1 MLNQTINYLSY
12 FIVYRLQYYSLKSR
26 LTLNRSSIKRID
38 RPRINP
44 LKITRIKKIYKYK
57 YKRKLLKTREKE
69 KNIIML
75 ERKEI
80 YIESL
85 KKIKTLNINPQSSS

>member
-1 MLNQTINYLSY
+1 M
-12 FIVYRLQYYSLKSR
+12 
-26 LTLNRSSIKRID
+26 
-38 RPRINP
+38 
-44 LKITRIKKIYKYK
+44 
-57 YKRKLLKTREKE
+57 KRKLLKTREKE

-80 YIESL
+80 YIQSL

>member
-1 MLNQTINYLSY
+1 M
-12 FIVYRLQYYSLKSR
+12 
-26 LTLNRSSIKRID
+26 
-38 RPRINP
+38 
-44 LKITRIKKIYKYK
+44 
-57 YKRKLLKTREKE
+57 KRKLLKTREKE

-80 YIESL
+80 YIL